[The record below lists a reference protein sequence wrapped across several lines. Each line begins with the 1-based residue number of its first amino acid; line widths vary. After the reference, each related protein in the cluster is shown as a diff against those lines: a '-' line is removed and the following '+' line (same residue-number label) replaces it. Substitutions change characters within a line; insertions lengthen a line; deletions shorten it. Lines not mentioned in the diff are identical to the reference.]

1 MKITYLHS
9 SLGYPSFILKELL
22 VKDLVLGGEQALVGS
37 DRHTAYQEGN
47 VFGQAAIGRE
57 EVAEVS
63 GHCECRPSNLVCN
76 NLVYIST

>member
-9 SLGYPSFILKELL
+9 SLGYPSFILKEHL

-37 DRHTAYQEGN
+37 DRHTAYQERD
-47 VFGQAAIGRE
+47 VLGQAAIGRE

-63 GHCECRPSNLVCN
+63 SHLLAKQSDLQ
-76 NLVYIST
+76 